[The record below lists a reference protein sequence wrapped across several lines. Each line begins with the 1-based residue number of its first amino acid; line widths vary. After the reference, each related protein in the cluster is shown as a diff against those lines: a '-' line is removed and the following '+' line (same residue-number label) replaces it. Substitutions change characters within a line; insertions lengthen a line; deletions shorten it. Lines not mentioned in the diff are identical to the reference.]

1 MNSRQFLF
9 CSFWVLLSVANA
21 QNLTLS
27 SQPENVL
34 HSAHSLP
41 RETSPSI
48 AVKNNEPDAELKQI
62 LQNLTQNQPLAER
75 VLDYL
80 LVQGSLENI
89 RAVLAIYQTFP
100 QTDPLLVKRAQAQ
113 IAEKSGNTQQAMA
126 IYREILAD
134 YPDFTPTRVQ
144 LSLALMRHYHH
155 NAARAEF
162 KRILRDSSLPADIA
176 LLIEQA
182 EQHIQQRDRW
192 KWGFSANYLRESN
205 VNNASNVSQIE
216 NTGFVKNRSMLP
228 QKAHGVD
235 YSLNVEKETN
245 LIHAHYLHFSGY
257 LNGKSYWDNHD
268 YDELNARIYLGYQH
282 KWLES
287 RLSLL
292 PFYERAWYANHRYKQ
307 TQGVRAAFNHWL
319 NEKWQLAFATEY
331 GKLRYDNNVDLNGH
345 NKFISTSVH
354 YFPNHQRSFFIGGDF
369 LRENTRL
376 RHHSYD
382 LKTVRFGWNEQWA
395 KQIHTRLSY
404 SFSERNYKDN
414 LVLGRSFRFS
424 RPRVDR
430 IYQINATLWKQDWQL
445 PFGLIP
451 KLQYRWKKQRSTFPS
466 LYNYRDHS
474 LNLVVDR
481 HF

>member
-1 MNSRQFLF
+1 MNSRQFI
-9 CSFWVLLSVANA
+9 FWAFWASLSVANA
-21 QNLTLS
+21 QHLTIS
-27 SQPENVL
+27 SHPENVL

-41 RETSPSI
+41 RETLPNRPTQHS
-48 AVKNNEPDAELKQI
+48 EYDAELNQI
-62 LQNLTQNQPLAER
+62 LQNLSQNQPLTER

-80 LVQGSLENI
+80 LVQGNLENI
-89 RAVLAIYQTFP
+89 RTVLTIYQAFP
-100 QTDPLLVKRAQAQ
+100 QTDPLLVKRTKAQ
-113 IAEKSGNTQQAMA
+113 IAEKSGNTQQAIA

-134 YPDFTPTRVQ
+134 HPDFTPTRVQ
-144 LSLALMRHYHH
+144 LSLAFMRHYHH

-162 KRILRDSSLPADIA
+162 KQILQDSSLPIDIA
-176 LLIEQA
+176 SLIQQA
-182 EQHIQQRDRW
+182 EYHIKQRDRW

-205 VNNASNVSQIE
+205 INSVSNASQIE
-216 NTGFVKNRSMLP
+216 NTGFVKNSSMLP
-228 QKAHGVD
+228 QKAHGIE

-245 LIHAHYLHFSGY
+245 LIHAHYLHFSSY

-268 YDELNARIYLGYQH
+268 YDELINRTYLGYQH
-282 KWLES
+282 KWIES

-292 PFYERAWYANHRYKQ
+292 PFYERTWYANHRYRK
-307 TQGVRAAFNHWL
+307 TLGVRTAFNHWL
-319 NEKWQLAFATEY
+319 NEKWQLALAMEY
-331 GKLRYDNNVDLNGH
+331 GKLFYDNNANLNGH
-345 NKFISTSVH
+345 NKFISLSLH
-354 YFPNHQRSFFIGGDF
+354 YFPNSKRGFFIGSDF

-382 LKTVRFGWNEQWA
+382 LKTLRFGWNEQWA

-414 LVLGRSFRFS
+414 LMLGRSFHFS

-430 IYQINATLWKQDWQL
+430 IYQFSATLWKQDWQL
-445 PFGLIP
+445 PFDLIP

-474 LNLVVDR
+474 LNLVVER